1 MVGRSRGYVGYQATH
16 LFRSSQYFV
25 GLLELFRMSVK
36 VDVTIMGYRSVTL
49 VLCSN
54 RRKCMLLDPWINS
67 FAAQLVCLGRHERL
81 SRGGGE
87 GRLYESDVSYHMLNC
102 RDSIEICFMPYCKCN
117 RNEYFYTRHS
127 QVGIHPICGIL
138 FHL

>member
-1 MVGRSRGYVGYQATH
+1 MYVATS
-16 LFRSSQYFV
+16 LDQLIRRATGVPRSSRAIEQ
-25 GLLELFRMSVK
+25 
-36 VDVTIMGYRSVTL
+36 
-49 VLCSN
+49 
-54 RRKCMLLDPWINS
+54 
-67 FAAQLVCLGRHERL
+67 
-81 SRGGGE
+81 GGG